1 MISSQIQSLLWK
13 EAPFWRSLMMKALF
27 HQSRDARPN
36 PTDLIGIDPAT
47 ALNDI
52 HRLAHVRLEHP

>member
-1 MISSQIQSLLWK
+1 
-13 EAPFWRSLMMKALF
+13 MMKALF
-27 HQSRDARPN
+27 HQSREARPN